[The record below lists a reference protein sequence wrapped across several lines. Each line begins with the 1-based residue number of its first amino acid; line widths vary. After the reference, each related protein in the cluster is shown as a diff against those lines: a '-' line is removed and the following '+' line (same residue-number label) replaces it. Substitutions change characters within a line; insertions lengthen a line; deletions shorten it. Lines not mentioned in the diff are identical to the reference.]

1 MGAGGAVL
9 ELQAFKVRGQQRLA
23 NAQLFALFRHQL
35 LGMTVLDQPG
45 GNQRRQG

>member
-9 ELQAFKVRGQQRLA
+9 ELQALKVSGKQSLA
-23 NAQLFALFRHQL
+23 NAQLFALLRDQL
-35 LGMTVLDQPG
+35 LGIAVLDQPG